1 MSLIIHRNDEMPKM
15 MKSKEDVFSED
26 SLPLRH
32 NLPHAEQYIGS
43 INDFRSLTDI
53 PPIETLPKTLIRLF
67 KNKLLMYNTLSG
79 IFYILGASAYFTYM
93 SKYLEVQ
100 FHKNA
105 ADATIITGDE
115 NSMNLSCAIILKE

>member
-1 MSLIIHRNDEMPKM
+1 MDETPKM
-15 MKSKEDVFSED
+15 MKSKEDLFSEE

-32 NLPHAEQYIGS
+32 NQPHAEQYLGS

-53 PPIETLPKTLIRLF
+53 PPIETLPSTLVRLF

-105 ADATIITGDE
+105 ADATIITGKKVNE
-115 NSMNLSCAIILKE
+115 TYRFQVLFLILI